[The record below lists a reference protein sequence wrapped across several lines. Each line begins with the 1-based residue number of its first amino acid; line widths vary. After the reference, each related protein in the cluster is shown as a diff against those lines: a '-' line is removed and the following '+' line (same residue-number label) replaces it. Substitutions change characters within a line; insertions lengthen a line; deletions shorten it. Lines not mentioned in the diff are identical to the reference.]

1 MARFINIFLFW
12 LAMRYDMDAERAV
25 FRERLTKRSDRGIEL
40 YLYRIFHGKGDGCE
54 MGKMKYEEALAEALV
69 RELDVSDYVP
79 KRKFHT
85 EASFRKKIDDVD
97 SKTLERYFS
106 RINPRTGLQKI
117 CYSLSP
123 VWKMKKRVVREVLS
137 ERYAQN
143 L

>member
-1 MARFINIFLFW
+1 
-12 LAMRYDMDAERAV
+12 MDAERAA
-25 FRERLTKRSDRGIEL
+25 FRERLTKRSDLGIER
-40 YLYRIFHGKGDGCE
+40 YLRKIYLGRRVGCE
-54 MGKMKYEEALAEALV
+54 MGQMKYEEALTEALV

-79 KRKFHT
+79 STKRKFHT
-85 EASFRKKIDDVD
+85 EASFRENIDDVD

-106 RINPRTGLQKI
+106 KINPRTGLQKI